1 MLSQF
6 PGAGK
11 ACRIQAG
18 VRMTGIELYGVVSV
32 SIVGTVLLVSGL
44 LLAWKGFVARREI
57 TAELMDEYATT
68 PSASGRPNSGDPI
81 PTDVE
86 SIHDARTAWLR
97 IIEIKDNLHNRV
109 GRWQQIPPDSPDR
122 QWFINGLAIR
132 TALSTAV
139 MGYGVAN
146 LAMGVGAA
154 LALAGATALGITVS
168 LIFAAS

>member
-1 MLSQF
+1 MN
-6 PGAGK
+6 
-11 ACRIQAG
+11 
-18 VRMTGIELYGVVSV
+18 GIDLYGVISV
-32 SIVGTVLLVSGL
+32 SMVGAVLLVSGL
-44 LLAWKGFVARREI
+44 FLAWKGLAAKREI

-68 PSASGRPNSGDPI
+68 PSASGRPNPSDPI

-109 GRWQQIPPDSPDR
+109 GRWQQIPVDSPDR

-139 MGYGVAN
+139 MGYGVAD

-154 LALAGATALGITVS
+154 LALAGAAALGIGVP
-168 LIFAAS
+168 LILAAS